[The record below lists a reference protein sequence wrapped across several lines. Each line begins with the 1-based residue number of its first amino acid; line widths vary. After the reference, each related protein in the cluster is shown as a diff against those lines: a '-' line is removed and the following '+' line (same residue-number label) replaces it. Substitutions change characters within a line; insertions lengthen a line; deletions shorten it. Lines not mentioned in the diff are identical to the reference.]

1 MESAEK
7 DLEQFKRDIEK
18 WYPDTCMNVAFAN
31 RCSHTYRI
39 SDEIVRQLLNDKRV
53 VCSGKF
59 TSMGEKVP
67 FEFDSAIFSSR
78 KVKQGYRELFIN
90 DVSIDDMIRNRRNQ
104 WYLDRKQREAL
115 ERAQRT
121 SRGRRI

>member
-1 MESAEK
+1 MTADEPIVLKNNNDRGWGKVLQRS
-7 DLEQFKRDIEK
+7 
-18 WYPDTCMNVAFAN
+18 
-31 RCSHTYRI
+31 RI

-59 TSMGEKVP
+59 TPMGEKVP
-67 FEFDSAIFSSR
+67 FELDSAIFSSR

-121 SRGRRI
+121 SRGRRM